1 MRIEFIGYQQTLD
14 EPIALFN
21 VSQDDG
27 SAGTTLA
34 KQTLIKRGLPVPD
47 HPDYASWIT
56 ERQPVNGTIDIEA
69 LLARLKARL
78 DLIERQ
84 LVRKRDRMMELKS
97 VVREARELKGDIGRL
112 KRDKKSLE
120 AKRDWLISICREL
133 HGGTFPDGMYPLFG
147 SQDAEAH

>member
-56 ERQPVNGTIDIEA
+56 ERQHIEA

-120 AKRDWLISICREL
+120 AKRDWLISIFREL